1 MTTSNKRSSITV
13 SKSAIDQ
20 ATQTLQGLPEK
31 PKQGWSLREA
41 IDQMNDVLS
50 AAISKGY
57 SYEELV
63 DLLRDQGIEISV
75 SSLKNYLT
83 RSKRDQAASNAK
95 ATTKATGKP
104 RGRRPKSAQNPE
116 TQTDASANLNNLHAT
131 DIISQDSSQ
140 EVGDRT
146 SGDLSSHPDAS
157 ETESFD
163 ETSPLETAIETDSD
177 QSSDVDQADQPT
189 KKRRTR
195 TASSRS
201 KTVAKSR
208 TKAKQAKVST

>member
-83 RSKRDQAASNAK
+83 RSKRESQAASSAK
-95 ATTKATGKP
+95 APTKATGKP
-104 RGRRPKSAQNPE
+104 RGRRPKSAQNAE
-116 TQTDASANLNNLHAT
+116 TQAGASAQLDNLYAT
-131 DIISQDSSQ
+131 DTVSQDLS
-140 EVGDRT
+140 DRT
-146 SGDLSSHPDAS
+146 TGEAASHPSAS

-163 ETSPLETAIETDSD
+163 ETSPIETESD
-177 QSSDVDQADQPT
+177 QSSDEDQAEIEQPT

-201 KTVAKSR
+201 KTVAKTR